1 MAKTATAP
9 EQLKKRA
16 KVVAR
21 TELRDVPEGTA
32 GRVVLV
38 NGMTWIRYWVR
49 FENGI
54 YLGSLDRDVL
64 ATEDEWRRHLAGE
77 DVWGAEAEQ
86 VTGADDADADDGGG
100 AAAGGGGTTP
110 AGTVV
115 PQHLLDRSAAAR
127 QRLAG

>member
-9 EQLKKRA
+9 GQLKKRA

-21 TELRDVPEGTA
+21 TDLRDVPEGTE
-32 GRVVLV
+32 GRVVLI

-49 FENGI
+49 FENGV
-54 YLGSLDRDVL
+54 YLGSLDRNVL
-64 ATEDEWRRHLAGE
+64 ATRDEWRRHLAGE
-77 DVWGAEAEQ
+77 DVWAVEDEGEDDAEDA
-86 VTGADDADADDGGG
+86 GADAAGE
-100 AAAGGGGTTP
+100 AAADGGTTP

-127 QRLAG
+127 ERLAA